1 MSHRNY
7 IVAQLSYPDSI
18 VVNVSGVTEIAA
30 LTQSAEDG
38 AIYRT
43 EGCLAYYM
51 DRSGDVHPLLS

>member
-1 MSHRNY
+1 MFNHNFV
-7 IVAQLSYPDSI
+7 VALAAYPDSI